1 MKIYRENFSAY
12 SVLPKMHLL
21 EDHLVPWM
29 KRWKMGAGLMGEHGA
44 ESIHAHINR
53 LQTTYSGVANSVE
66 RLRQIYKMYT
76 LETTPSLT
84 TLRPIVKKRKLV

>member
-1 MKIYRENFSAY
+1 
-12 SVLPKMHLL
+12 MHLL
-21 EDHLVPWM
+21 EDHLVPRM
-29 KRWKMGAGLMGEHGA
+29 KRWNMGAGLMGEHGA

-66 RLRQIYKMYT
+66 RLRQIYNMYT

-84 TLRPIVKKRKLV
+84 TLRPTVKKRKLE

>member
-66 RLRQIYKMYT
+66 RLRQICD
-76 LETTPSLT
+76 
-84 TLRPIVKKRKLV
+84 RI